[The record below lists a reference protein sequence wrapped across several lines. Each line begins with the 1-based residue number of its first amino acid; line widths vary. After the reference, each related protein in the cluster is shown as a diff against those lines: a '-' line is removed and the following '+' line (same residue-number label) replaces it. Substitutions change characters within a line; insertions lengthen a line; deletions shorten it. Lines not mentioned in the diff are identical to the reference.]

1 LLKAAYLDRYDR
13 EPSKVDRFV
22 DGALRQ
28 VAAYTE
34 KHRPLFDRVWA
45 DLAAVTS

>member
-1 LLKAAYLDRYDR
+1 MRD
-13 EPSKVDRFV
+13 
-22 DGALRQ
+22 